1 MWVRVLCVTFFVPFI
16 RENFFILFRVFNWF
30 SVFGVGRWGGVLMY
44 MCVCERVF
52 IYECYQYSVSV
63 CKVWVSFCSIF
74 YWVTIAHNTQFYIIS
89 YLIATIFHNSSI
101 FVYLYHKKLCYNFIP
116 FYAFLFQFCLLACV
130 CVWHIS
136 LGINF
141 KHFYALFVSLN
152 HRIAFA

>member
-1 MWVRVLCVTFFVPFI
+1 MSEGFVCDFFLFLSFERIFSFFFGYSIDFPCLVWVG
-16 RENFFILFRVFNWF
+16 
-30 SVFGVGRWGGVLMY
+30 GVGCLCI
-44 MCVCERVF
+44 CVCERVF

-101 FVYLYHKKLCYNFIP
+101 FVYLYHEKLCYNFIP